1 METQKCFIALS
12 YWQAFRWVQFYQP
25 SPPGFRGT
33 VEAAIMLRW
42 TLILFIISALAG
54 FVGFSAT
61 GALVAGPAKMLFFFA
76 AAMFLVCGAAMIFS
90 IQ

>member
-1 METQKCFIALS
+1 
-12 YWQAFRWVQFYQP
+12 
-25 SPPGFRGT
+25 
-33 VEAAIMLRW
+33 MLRW

-61 GALVAGPAKMLFFFA
+61 GALVAGPAKMLFFVA